1 MADVYN
7 EINLKL
13 VFLGSGGVGKTS
25 LVNALTG
32 KIVPDRYMPTIGS
45 TINKK
50 EYLLEDSNYL
60 VSVNLWDI
68 GGQRSFNPLNP
79 VFFSNVDI
87 AFLIYDITKP
97 QETIAELNEIYL
109 PNLLQNTGEC
119 LIFILGNKIDLEF
132 EKKAIKDILK
142 QERFDKYPNIL
153 VSAFHQENIEAAVE
167 YATYNYFIEMSDEL
181 KENNVKINAEKL
193 LDVYGKSKVE
203 LEKIL
208 INLEDISSMKIQKKA
223 PVKVSKKK
231 LENTEMELERYR
243 LIQERLEDLETIKE
257 QIRASFRNNLI
268 TIEDMIQELKTT
280 PISSLIKNI
289 NKTLTQLDYLKGDFE
304 LKLNSLLD
312 MDKLAKQKEPP
323 LSLKSTT
330 ESEGN

>member
-13 VFLGSGGVGKTS
+13 VFLGSGSVGKTS
-25 LVNALTG
+25 LVSALTG
-32 KIVPDRYMPTIGS
+32 KTVPDRYMPTIGS

-87 AFLIYDITKP
+87 AFLIYDVTKP
-97 QETIAELNEIYL
+97 EETIAELNEIYL
-109 PNLLQNTGEC
+109 LNLLQNTGEC
-119 LIFILGNKIDLEF
+119 LIFVIGNKIDLEF
-132 EKKAIKDILK
+132 EKKTIKDILK

-153 VSAFHQENIEAAVE
+153 VSALNQENIGSAVE
-167 YATYNYFIEMSDEL
+167 YATYNYFIEMSEEL

-193 LDVYGKSKVE
+193 LEVYGKSKIE

-223 PVKVSKKK
+223 PVKISKKT
-231 LENTEMELERYR
+231 LENAEMELERYH

-257 QIRASFRNNLI
+257 QIRASFRNNLM
-268 TIEDMIQELKTT
+268 TIEDMIQDLKTT

-330 ESEGN
+330 ESEGD